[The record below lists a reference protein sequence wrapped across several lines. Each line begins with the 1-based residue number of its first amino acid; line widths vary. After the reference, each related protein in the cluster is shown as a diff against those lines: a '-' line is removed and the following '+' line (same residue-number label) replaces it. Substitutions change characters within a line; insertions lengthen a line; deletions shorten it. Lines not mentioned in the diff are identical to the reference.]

1 MDAVDV
7 TRVLPGRTRA
17 RVRRVLLGDGAP
29 LSARAH
35 AALLLAAVL
44 LGASLSA
51 AVFVGVWR
59 DTAVRSD
66 RAQAAQ
72 AATRQQVAAAQAQL
86 AAAERTL
93 AATRVTL
100 AKARQAQRTLAARA
114 HHDAVAAAAAAKR
127 LDAAGTRAAAFAR
140 SSSTLASEL
149 KALEAYVQGTPASG
163 IDPGFLATQIDYML
177 RGAQELSRA
186 ARAASP

>member
-1 MDAVDV
+1 MDAVDA
-7 TRVLPGRTRA
+7 TRVLPGRARA
-17 RVRRVLLGDGAP
+17 RIRRVLLGDGAP

-59 DTAVRSD
+59 DTAVRGD

-72 AATRQQVAAAQAQL
+72 AETRKQAAAATARL
-86 AAAERTL
+86 AAVQHTL
-93 AATRVTL
+93 AVTETAL
-100 AKARQAQRTLAARA
+100 AKARKAQKTLAAQA
-114 HHDAVAAAAAAKR
+114 HREAAAASAASKR
-127 LDAAGTRAAAFAR
+127 VDAAATRAAALAR

-163 IDPGFLATQIDYML
+163 LDPGFLATQIDYML
-177 RGAQELSRA
+177 RGARQLTQA
-186 ARAASP
+186 AQAAAP

>member
-17 RVRRVLLGDGAP
+17 RLRRVLLGDGAP

-59 DTAVRSD
+59 DTAVRGD

-72 AATRQQVAAAQAQL
+72 AETRKQAAAAQAQL

-93 AATRVTL
+93 ATTRAAL
-100 AKARQAQRTLAARA
+100 AKARKAQRTLAAQA
-114 HHDAVAAAAAAKR
+114 HRSATAAAAATKR
-127 LDAAGTRAAAFAR
+127 VDAAGTRAAALAR

-149 KALEAYVQGTPASG
+149 KALEAYVQGTPLSG